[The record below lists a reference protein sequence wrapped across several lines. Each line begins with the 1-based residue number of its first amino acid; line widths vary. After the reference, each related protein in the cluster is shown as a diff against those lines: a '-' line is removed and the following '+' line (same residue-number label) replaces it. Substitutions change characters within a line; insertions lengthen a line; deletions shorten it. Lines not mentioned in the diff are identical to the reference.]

1 MEGCCRNVI
10 LLDAYERRARFVPG
24 FVTLLPVAITILG
37 LGLKAQPVIAA
48 TLGLLSAIGAPF
60 ILVSRVRSAGV
71 VLQERLVR
79 EWDGLPSRHAL
90 RLRSGGGQDAWPLAQ
105 REAWR
110 AAVEQIVGVIL
121 PSAEQEALDP
131 QGSDGIYDAAVA
143 KLRGLTRDKQQFPLV
158 FEENRNYGYERNLL
172 AVRWAGLAVAIVC
185 LLGAVIL
192 GLINSDWL
200 ITSVSRTNL
209 WVLSAIDLLVAVF
222 WCVFPGKSR
231 VLLVA
236 RRYTDALME
245 GTLRLAAVT
254 PTKEKGK
261 GKKK

>member
-1 MEGCCRNVI
+1 VI
-10 LLDAYERRARFVPG
+10 FLDAYERRARFVPG
-24 FVTLLPVAITILG
+24 FVALLPVAVTILG

-60 ILVSRVRSAGV
+60 ILASRVRSAGV
-71 VLQERLVR
+71 VLQARLVK

-105 REAWR
+105 RESWR
-110 AAVEQIVGVIL
+110 AAVEQILGVSL
-121 PSAEQEALDP
+121 PSGEQEALDP
-131 QGSDGIYDAAVA
+131 PGSDGICDAAVA

-158 FEENRNYGYERNLL
+158 FEENRNFGYERNLL
-172 AVRWAGLAVAIVC
+172 AVRWVGFAVAIVC
-185 LLGAVIL
+185 LIGTVVLAVI
-192 GLINSDWL
+192 GSGWAIA
-200 ITSVSRTNL
+200 SVSRTSL
-209 WVLSAIDLLVAVF
+209 WVLSGIDLLIAVF
-222 WCVFPGKSR
+222 WCVFPSKSR

-245 GTLRLAAVT
+245 GNLRLAAAT
-254 PTKEKGK
+254 QNKEKGK